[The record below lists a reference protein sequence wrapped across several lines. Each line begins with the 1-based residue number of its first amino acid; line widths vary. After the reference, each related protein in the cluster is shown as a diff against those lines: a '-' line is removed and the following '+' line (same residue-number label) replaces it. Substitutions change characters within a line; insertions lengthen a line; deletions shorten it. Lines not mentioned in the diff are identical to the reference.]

1 MIKQSFLLK
10 HHTFNYILDKVKHSY
25 SEQDYYEIQAF
36 SEIRFIPLNSNMYY
50 KLIKY
55 IYDNNSKLLV
65 LWGYTIAVDLLYSN
79 YMFICLLEEDA
90 QKFHPLLNSCR
101 HPS

>member
-36 SEIRFIPLNSNMYY
+36 REIRFIFLNSIMYY

-55 IYDNNSKLLV
+55 K
-65 LWGYTIAVDLLYSN
+65 
-79 YMFICLLEEDA
+79 
-90 QKFHPLLNSCR
+90 
-101 HPS
+101 

>member
-36 SEIRFIPLNSNMYY
+36 SEIRFIFNNVLQTYQ
-50 KLIKY
+50 
-55 IYDNNSKLLV
+55 IYM
-65 LWGYTIAVDLLYSN
+65 TIIQN
-79 YMFICLLEEDA
+79 CLFSGATL
-90 QKFHPLLNSCR
+90 
-101 HPS
+101 

>member
-10 HHTFNYILDKVKHSY
+10 HHTFNYILDKVKQSY

-36 SEIRFIPLNSNMYY
+36 SEIRFIFLNSIMYY

-55 IYDNNSKLLV
+55 I
-65 LWGYTIAVDLLYSN
+65 
-79 YMFICLLEEDA
+79 
-90 QKFHPLLNSCR
+90 
-101 HPS
+101 